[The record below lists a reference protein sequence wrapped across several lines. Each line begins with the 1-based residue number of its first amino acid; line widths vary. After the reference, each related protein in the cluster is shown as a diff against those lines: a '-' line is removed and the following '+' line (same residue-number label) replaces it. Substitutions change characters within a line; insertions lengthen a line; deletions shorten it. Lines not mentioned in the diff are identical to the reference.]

1 MFMAWPAPA
10 PPFSPPGMTRRG
22 FVTATLAAGFAF
34 AVRPVSAATITTDET
49 GLTTGEIRIRT
60 ADAHIPAYRAR
71 PEKGMPFLP
80 SWWSRRFSVSTNTSR
95 TFAGA
100 LQKAGISR

>member
-1 MFMAWPAPA
+1 MPSDTVYNPSISPFFQRERKAMKQEESSRPSAG
-10 PPFSPPGMTRRG
+10 PFSPPGMTRRG

-60 ADAHIPAYRAR
+60 TDGHIPAYRAKPQTGR
-71 PEKGMPFLP
+71 AF
-80 SWWSRRFSVSTNTSR
+80 
-95 TFAGA
+95 
-100 LQKAGISR
+100 